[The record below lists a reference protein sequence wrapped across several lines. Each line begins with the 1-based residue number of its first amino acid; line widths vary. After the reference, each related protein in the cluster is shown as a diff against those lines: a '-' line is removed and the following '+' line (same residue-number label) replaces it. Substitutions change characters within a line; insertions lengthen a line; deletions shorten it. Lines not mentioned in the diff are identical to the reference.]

1 MKREAVIDPS
11 LEKTLLSL
19 HAAMD
24 VGSFWK
30 AIQQLLAAAIP
41 NRLIGLMLQ
50 PNPILPMIARWTLPM
65 PDGFFA
71 AEPLENYIAAQ
82 QRQRFVRISDL
93 FSNRSSLMKSAF
105 YRRYMAPQKCA
116 YGVCLFFWKHQ
127 RLICVIAIMRT
138 ATQGDFSPAEMN
150 LLRQLYPQF
159 LTALCRLRSLER
171 EHSLRM
177 DLEEFLSRLPLP
189 TILLRWNLKPIYQN
203 QAARDFCAVWEK
215 GPEDGATDESDLTDS
230 VRDFGSMPS
239 AQTTMGARAT
249 PYCATNR
256 LQRKTGAS
264 SAIAAFAS
272 DDSFETAQFV
282 RRSAAAFSYRV
293 RRFAPSGCSSGAEPA
308 SSRLPH
314 LVRLTRREQEVA
326 RLVCEGRSNQ
336 EIAENARLSLPMVK
350 KHLHAIFRKLEVTSR
365 SRLIALMH
373 VIRVA
378 AIYSSRQLR
387 LVRRLLANAAA
398 VGDFAMHP
406 STKDPHRPESAPPDR
421 RCTAD

>member
-65 PDGFFA
+65 PDGFFT

-82 QRQRFVRISDL
+82 QSQRFVRIRDL
-93 FSNRSSLMKSAF
+93 FSNRISLMKSAF

-116 YGVCLFFWKHQ
+116 YGVCLFFWKRQ

-138 ATQGDFSPAEMN
+138 ATQGDLSPAEMN
-150 LLRQLYPQF
+150 LIRQLYPQF

-177 DLEEFLSRLPLP
+177 DLEAFLSRLPLP

-203 QAARDFCAVWEK
+203 RAARDFCAVWEK
-215 GPEDGATDESDLTDS
+215 GPEDAQLTKAASPIPAEILDRCRLLKQQWAYAQRPIAPQIGFKEERVHHPRSPHLRATLHLKQLTSCGLAQPHFLIECEDL
-230 VRDFGSMPS
+230 RR
-239 AQTTMGARAT
+239 QARAHT
-249 PYCATNR
+249 
-256 LQRKTGAS
+256 
-264 SAIAAFAS
+264 
-272 DDSFETAQFV
+272 
-282 RRSAAAFSYRV
+282 
-293 RRFAPSGCSSGAEPA
+293 EPA
-308 SSRLPH
+308 SSNLPH
-314 LVRLTRREQEVA
+314 LIRLTRREQEIA

-336 EIAENARLSLPMVK
+336 EIADDACLSLPMVK

-365 SRLIALMH
+365 SRLIALM
-373 VIRVA
+373 R
-378 AIYSSRQLR
+378 
-387 LVRRLLANAAA
+387 
-398 VGDFAMHP
+398 
-406 STKDPHRPESAPPDR
+406 
-421 RCTAD
+421 